1 MWWHSNESRILVRN
15 IDREAVNIVLLKK
28 YDDIVKINLI
38 AIGNKIPDWVV
49 MASSDYSKRLPATI
63 KINSILLPLIKRG
76 KNPDIVRIIRDES
89 RNLLA
94 AVPQNSLLVV
104 LDVLAKPMTTIKF
117 SAMLDTW
124 LQQGQ
129 DISIIIG
136 GPDGVSDELRSQ
148 ASLKISLSM
157 LTFPHPLVRV
167 ILLEQIYRAWS
178 ILNNHPYHRA

>member
-1 MWWHSNESRILVRN
+1 MPYWVDDASNDFI
-15 IDREAVNIVLLKK
+15 
-28 YDDIVKINLI
+28 
-38 AIGNKIPDWVV
+38 
-49 MASSDYSKRLPATI
+49 KRLPAEI

-76 KNPDIVRIIRDES
+76 KNPDIPRIVRDES
-89 RNLLA
+89 RKLLA
-94 AVPQNSLLVV
+94 AVPKNSQLVV
-104 LDVLAKPMTTIKF
+104 LDVLGRSVTTMKF
-117 SAMLDTW
+117 SSMLEDW

-136 GPDGVSDELRSQ
+136 GPDGVSDELLSQ
-148 ASLKISLSM
+148 ASVKLSLSG